1 MATSNAGANKIRD
14 YIDQGMDMS
23 LIKEQLT
30 NDLISSGE
38 FKPEFLNRFDEIC
51 VFQPLDKEALLTI
64 VDLIIAG
71 VNKTLEPRKISV
83 TLEPEAKALLVE
95 RGYDPKL
102 GARPMRRIVSK
113 TVENI
118 VARSV
123 LAGAT
128 DSGDTITINE
138 DMIKAAL

>member
-1 MATSNAGANKIRD
+1 MVT
-14 YIDQGMDMS
+14 
-23 LIKEQLT
+23 IKEQLT
-30 NDLISSGE
+30 NELISSGE

-51 VFQPLDKEALLTI
+51 VFQPLTKESLFSI
-64 VDLIIAG
+64 VDIIIAG

-83 TLEPEAKALLVE
+83 SLNDEAKQLLVE

-123 LAGAT
+123 LSGAA
-128 DSGDTITINE
+128 DNGAQIVIDAA
-138 DMIKAAL
+138 MIQSALN